1 MLVGTENSRNSVPC
15 SAQTDCS
22 AAWPDVAIC
31 RPIGNFQNALAI
43 YFSKNHLKLKLWC
56 TCFGVLKINLFTV
69 ATNLVIFA
77 KMLTTFLSEH
87 LVTLL
92 LRQKLSF
99 EGKIDCTEEYFCPFL
114 SHLNLESG
122 RHSDTKKSKN
132 QSTIFLECHK
142 NVFFLLSKMCK
153 VQILENNL
161 REKNRTWLSTFFH
174 QHGHW
179 CLLLVNFSAFVFRE
193 TLGGEGG
200 MEGIYLGLGSAVFLL
215 TWTFLYEC
223 FFFRPIFENSCL
235 YT

>member
-1 MLVGTENSRNSVPC
+1 M
-15 SAQTDCS
+15 
-22 AAWPDVAIC
+22 
-31 RPIGNFQNALAI
+31 
-43 YFSKNHLKLKLWC
+43 
-56 TCFGVLKINLFTV
+56 

-161 REKNRTWLSTFFH
+161 REKNRT
-174 QHGHW
+174 
-179 CLLLVNFSAFVFRE
+179 
-193 TLGGEGG
+193 
-200 MEGIYLGLGSAVFLL
+200 
-215 TWTFLYEC
+215 
-223 FFFRPIFENSCL
+223 
-235 YT
+235 